1 MKCQFYRF
9 LSVIVVVASGVIPQT
24 SLAQQAPQPASPGI
38 TAGVAE
44 GPRIRG
50 VEGFPYS
57 ADEVT
62 VTTQTLADGTTI
74 SHQQLV
80 KVYQDSQGRT
90 RRETFLFQT
99 GSPGQAAIP
108 QAVRIFDPVAGVSY
122 SLNPRDH
129 AAHKTEMRLRTAQLP
144 PQTSGVAAN
153 SAPAPPPP
161 PRPTREDLGTQVM
174 EGLEVKGERTT
185 ITIPAGAEGND
196 RPMWITTEI
205 WGSLKPRLVLTRIT
219 NDPRYGESV
228 MRITNLVRD
237 EPPADRFQVPPDYS
251 VDEPQPVA
259 TPVSPSD

>member
-1 MKCQFYRF
+1 
-9 LSVIVVVASGVIPQT
+9 
-24 SLAQQAPQPASPGI
+24 
-38 TAGVAE
+38 
-44 GPRIRG
+44 
-50 VEGFPYS
+50 
-57 ADEVT
+57 
-62 VTTQTLADGTTI
+62 
-74 SHQQLV
+74 
-80 KVYQDSQGRT
+80 
-90 RRETFLFQT
+90 
-99 GSPGQAAIP
+99 
-108 QAVRIFDPVAGVSY
+108 
-122 SLNPRDH
+122 
-129 AAHKTEMRLRTAQLP
+129 
-144 PQTSGVAAN
+144 
-153 SAPAPPPP
+153 
-161 PRPTREDLGTQVM
+161 M